1 MSREFRKVQINIV
14 GSSEAGDTRL
24 DTVGTIAET
33 EEGTVIRY
41 YEKFD
46 GDSVVTK
53 NLLTIKGQGVT
64 LEKSG
69 GVRATLK
76 FSHGTVNETVYR
88 TAAGPL
94 SMQIISDNVFT
105 KLHEEGAD
113 VELDYRIRFAP
124 DSEAKNSLKLVA
136 RYIEE

>member
-1 MSREFRKVQINIV
+1 MAK
-14 GSSEAGDTRL
+14 SEYS
-24 DTVGTIAET
+24 E
-33 EEGTVIRY
+33 
-41 YEKFD
+41 
-46 GDSVVTK
+46 
-53 NLLTIKGQGVT
+53 
-64 LEKSG
+64 
-69 GVRATLK
+69 

-88 TAAGPL
+88 TVAGPL

-113 VELDYRIRFAP
+113 VALDYRIRFAP